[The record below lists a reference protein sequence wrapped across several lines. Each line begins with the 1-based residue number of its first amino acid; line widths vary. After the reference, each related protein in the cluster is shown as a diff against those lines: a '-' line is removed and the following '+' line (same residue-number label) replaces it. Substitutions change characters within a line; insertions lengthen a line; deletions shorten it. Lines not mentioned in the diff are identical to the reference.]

1 MYQALLTRKYLTSK
15 VMPLLAS
22 LAVLLC
28 TAMVLVTWSV
38 MGGFLKT
45 LLASGRVFV
54 GDVTIAWPNT
64 GFAHYDDLI
73 ARLKAD
79 PEIAAAAP
87 AIESY
92 GLMGLPD
99 GRTETVKILG
109 VEGESYDSVTG
120 YFDLLWWHPLAE
132 PLERDTERGDP
143 RLNAED
149 HDLLEQIVLQGKTLT
164 RIEPGD
170 EPGAEPV
177 VRPGAVLGIEASAF
191 NRRYPEGFYAPLV
204 RLRRTASGAE
214 EEVRTFMP
222 ANGWITLNILPLD
235 TKGRAIEM
243 VSARLP
249 VANEFKTGLYEFDRR
264 YVLVNLQ
271 ELQRLLKMNAARRLP
286 RDEAGSA
293 TAPPGRAFEVTL
305 DPVTGEER
313 FESPDASKLVEE
325 PARVTH
331 VLVRGSAPVDR
342 GDPRAQAEKL
352 KARVQSIY
360 AQFAADHPGQ
370 VPDPFTIYV
379 QTWAD
384 INGTMIQAVEKET
397 ALVLFLFSFISLTAV
412 FLVLAIFWS
421 MVSERTKDVGVL
433 RSLGASRVGVAWLWV
448 RYGVAIGVV
457 GSALGGVA
465 AYLIVLNINPIHE
478 WMGRALGIQIW
489 DPAVYYFTRIP
500 SEVDPNRAAI
510 VLAAGVLSSTLGAL
524 IPAVRAA
531 RMDPVR
537 ALRFE

>member
-1 MYQALLTRKYLTSK
+1 MAILVPMYQALLTRKYLTSK

-28 TAMVLVTWSV
+28 TTMVLVTWSV

-64 GFAHYDDLI
+64 GFAHYEEL
-73 ARLKAD
+73 LKQLQAD
-79 PEIAAAAP
+79 PAVEAAAP
-87 AIESY
+87 AIEAY

-109 VEGESYDSVTG
+109 IEGSSYDKVTG
-120 YFDLLWWHPLAE
+120 YFDLLWWHPQTT
-132 PLERDTERGDP
+132 PLENDVRREDP
-143 RLNAED
+143 RLNPDD
-149 HDLLEQIVLQGKTLT
+149 HELLARTLEQGKTLS
-164 RIEPGD
+164 RQEP
-170 EPGAEPV
+170 PGGPERA
-177 VRPGAVLGIEASAF
+177 GAVLGIEASGF
-191 NRRYPEGFYAPLV
+191 NRRQPEGYYAPLV
-204 RLRRTASGAE
+204 RSRRDSSGGE
-214 EEVRTFMP
+214 EAVRLFMP

-243 VSARLP
+243 VTARLP
-249 VANEFKTGLYEFDRR
+249 IANEFKTGLYEFDRR
-264 YVLVNLQ
+264 YVLVRLD
-271 ELQRLLKMNAARRLP
+271 ELQRLLKMNAAKRVARSEGP
-286 RDEAGSA
+286 SD
-293 TAPPGRAFEVTL
+293 RAFEVQV
-305 DPVTGEER
+305 DPATGEER
-313 FESPDASKLVEE
+313 FAAPDETTLVEE

-331 VLVRGSAPVDR
+331 MLIRGKGEAAG
-342 GDPRAQAEKL
+342 GDPRREAAKL
-352 KARVQSIY
+352 KIRCEEIY
-360 AQFAADHPGQ
+360 EKFAAKHPGE
-370 VPDPFTIYV
+370 VPDPGVIFV

-384 INGTMIQAVEKET
+384 INATMIQAVEKET
-397 ALVLFLFSFISLTAV
+397 ALVLFLFSMISLTAV

-433 RSLGASRVGVAWLWV
+433 RSLGASRMGVAWLWV
-448 RYGVAIGVV
+448 RYGMAIGVV

-478 WMGRALGIQIW
+478 WMGRVTGIQIW

-500 SEVDPNRAAI
+500 SEVDPQRAAI
-510 VLAAGVLSSTLGAL
+510 VLIAGVLSSTLGAL